1 MTDLVLDVGAL
12 VEMLSQV
19 FACPERE
26 SIHFHSDAEEK
37 FITDRVAALMNKV
50 VRSHGQFVIV
60 ASALAFVELAHKWG
74 DIVETRFH
82 PRQLAAFLSDPPDWF
97 AVAAIDR
104 ELIPFLCKVPAE
116 VVLPNG
122 KVTPIEWTDAIHAAT
137 AYSRS
142 QARLVTT
149 DSKLRQIP
157 NLVVY

>member
-12 VEMLSQV
+12 AEMLAQI
-19 FACPERE
+19 FACPERD
-26 SIHFHSDAEEK
+26 SIHFHSDTEKK
-37 FITDRVAALMNKV
+37 FITDRVAALMNRV
-50 VRSHGQFVIV
+50 VHSHGQFVMV
-60 ASALAFVELAHKWG
+60 ASALAFVELANKWEE
-74 DIVETRFH
+74 IVNTRFH

-104 ELIPFLCKVPAE
+104 ELIPYLCAVPAK
-116 VVLPNG
+116 VILPNG
-122 KVTPIEWTDAIHAAT
+122 KVTPVEWTDAIHAAT